1 MKKMT
6 LGIVAPVDAGK
17 TTLAET
23 LLHQGGTLRQL
34 GRVDHGD
41 AFLDSA
47 NMEKQRG
54 ITIFSHQALISM
66 DDRQLTLLD
75 TPGHIDF
82 AAAMEQVLSV
92 LDYAVLVVAATDGVT
107 AYTRTLWRL
116 LTRYQ
121 VPTVV
126 FVNKMDLAN
135 ALDREALLADLTTN
149 LASTCIPFDDELTAD
164 TQEAIALNDEDLL
177 DEYLTSGTLA
187 QERVQELIAQRR
199 LFPVYFGS
207 ALQESGSATL
217 LDGLVKWGKWQDGI
231 HSSTAPLA
239 GRVFKI
245 TRTEA
250 GERLT
255 WIKLTQGELRV
266 KDELFPGQKI
276 NQIRIYNGEKYTNV
290 TAVGPQQPCAVTGL
304 TASYGGQGLGTT
316 PDLAQPY
323 LVPALSY
330 AVDLQ
335 GNDPHVCLQAL
346 RQLEDENRQLHVQ
359 WLQDVQEI
367 HLQVM
372 GEMQIAVLKEVLQD
386 RFGLAVAFVAGQV
399 LYKETITA
407 PVEGVG
413 HFEPLRHYAEAHI
426 LLEPLPAGRGIEVK
440 SDCSLEVLER
450 NIQHQVLTTLKTK
463 EHRGTLIGAPLTDV
477 RLTLV
482 TGRSHIKHTE
492 GGDFREATSRA
503 VRQGLMVL
511 RQRQAMQLLEP
522 WYEYTLT
529 VPVNQVGR
537 ALNDI
542 EAMGGNYQLP
552 ESANQEVSVITGMAP
567 VSQMRSYVQTVR
579 AYTHGQGQLECIV
592 AGYRPAVNAEKVI
605 AERAYEP
612 QADLDNTPDSVF
624 CAHGAGFPVPWDEV
638 PQMMHCEYVS
648 AVKKSAEWCG

>member
-217 LDGLVKWGKWQDGI
+217 LDGLVKWGKWQDRI

-407 PVEGVG
+407 SVEGVG

-440 SDCSLEVLER
+440 SDCSLEVLDR

-463 EHRGTLIGAPLTDV
+463 EHRGTLLGAPLTDV

-529 VPVNQVGR
+529 VLVNQVGR

-552 ESANQEVSVITGMAP
+552 ESANQAVSVITGMAP

-592 AGYRPAVNAEKVI
+592 AGYRPAVNAEKII
-605 AERAYEP
+605 AERAYDP
-612 QADLDNTPDSVF
+612 QADLENTPDSVF

-638 PQMMHCEYVS
+638 PRMMHCEYVS
-648 AVKKSAEWCG
+648 AEWCG

>member
-82 AAAMEQVLSV
+82 AVAMEQVLSV

-187 QERVQELIAQRR
+187 PERVQELIAQRR

-552 ESANQEVSVITGMAP
+552 ESANQAVSVITGMAP

-638 PQMMHCEYVS
+638 PQMMHVDRS
-648 AVKKSAEWCG
+648 VNILG

>member
-164 TQEAIALNDEDLL
+164 AQEAIALNDEDLL

-187 QERVQELIAQRR
+187 QERVQELIAQHR

-207 ALQESGSATL
+207 ALQETGSATL

-231 HSSTAPLA
+231 HSSTVPLA

-304 TASYGGQGLGTT
+304 TTSYGGQGLGST

-463 EHRGTLIGAPLTDV
+463 EHRGTLIGAPLADV

-482 TGRSHIKHTE
+482 TGRSHVKHTE

-552 ESANQEVSVITGMAP
+552 ESANQEVTVITGMAP

-638 PQMMHCEYVS
+638 PQMMHVDRS
-648 AVKKSAEWCG
+648 VNILG

>member
-522 WYEYTLT
+522 WYEYMLT

-552 ESANQEVSVITGMAP
+552 ESANQAVSVITGMAP

-605 AERAYEP
+605 AKRAYEP

-638 PQMMHCEYVS
+638 PRMMHVDRS
-648 AVKKSAEWCG
+648 VNILG

>member
-116 LTRYQ
+116 LARYQ

-386 RFGLAVAFVAGQV
+386 RFGLAVDFVAGQV

-440 SDCSLEVLER
+440 SNCSLEVLER
-450 NIQHQVLTTLKTK
+450 NIQRQVLTTLKTK

-638 PQMMHCEYVS
+638 YRMMHVDRS
-648 AVKKSAEWCG
+648 VNILG

>member
-1 MKKMT
+1 MEKMT

-135 ALDREALLADLTTN
+135 ALDRETLLADLTTN

-164 TQEAIALNDEDLL
+164 TQEVIALNDEDLL

-187 QERVQELIAQRR
+187 PERVQELIAQRR

-207 ALQESGSATL
+207 ALQETGSATL
-217 LDGLVKWGKWQDGI
+217 LDGLVKWGKWQDGV

-304 TASYGGQGLGTT
+304 TASYGGQGLGST

-335 GNDPHVCLQAL
+335 GTDPHVCLQAL

-638 PQMMHCEYVS
+638 PQMMHVDRS
-648 AVKKSAEWCG
+648 VNILG

>member
-482 TGRSHIKHTE
+482 TGRSHTKHTE

-624 CAHGAGFPVPWDEV
+624 CAHGAGFPVPWNEV
-638 PQMMHCEYVS
+638 YRMMHVDRS
-648 AVKKSAEWCG
+648 VNILG

>member
-207 ALQESGSATL
+207 ALQETGSATL

-367 HLQVM
+367 NLQVM

-386 RFGLAVAFVAGQV
+386 RFGLAVAFIAGQV

-440 SDCSLEVLER
+440 SNCSLEVLER
-450 NIQHQVLTTLKTK
+450 NIQRQVLTTLKTK

-648 AVKKSAEWCG
+648 AVKNEC

>member
-367 HLQVM
+367 NLQVM

-386 RFGLAVAFVAGQV
+386 RFGLAVAFIAGQV

-522 WYEYTLT
+522 WYEYTLM

-638 PQMMHCEYVS
+638 YRMMHVDRS
-648 AVKKSAEWCG
+648 VNILG

>member
-1 MKKMT
+1 MT

-207 ALQESGSATL
+207 ALQETGSATL

-367 HLQVM
+367 NLQVM

-386 RFGLAVAFVAGQV
+386 RFGLAVAFIAGQV

-440 SDCSLEVLER
+440 SNCSLEVLER
-450 NIQHQVLTTLKTK
+450 NIQRQVLTTLKTK

-648 AVKKSAEWCG
+648 AVKNEC

>member
-367 HLQVM
+367 NLQVM

-386 RFGLAVAFVAGQV
+386 RFGLAVAFIAGQV

-440 SDCSLEVLER
+440 SNCSLEVLER
-450 NIQHQVLTTLKTK
+450 NIQRQVLTTLKTK

-638 PQMMHCEYVS
+638 PQMMHVDRS
-648 AVKKSAEWCG
+648 VNILG

>member
-367 HLQVM
+367 NLQVM

-386 RFGLAVAFVAGQV
+386 RFGLAVAFIAGQV

-450 NIQHQVLTTLKTK
+450 NIQRQVLTTLKTK

-648 AVKKSAEWCG
+648 AVKNEC

>member
-149 LASTCIPFDDELTAD
+149 LASTCIPFADELTEA
-164 TQEAIALNDEDLL
+164 TREAIALNDEELL

-276 NQIRIYNGEKYTNV
+276 NQIRIYNEEKYTNV

-399 LYKETITA
+399 LHKETITA

-482 TGRSHIKHTE
+482 TGRSHVKHTE

-552 ESANQEVSVITGMAP
+552 ESANQAVSVITGMAP

-579 AYTHGQGQLECIV
+579 AYTHGQGKLECIV
-592 AGYRPAVNAEKVI
+592 AGYRPAVNAEKII

-638 PQMMHCEYVS
+638 PQMMHVDRS
-648 AVKKSAEWCG
+648 VNILG

>member
-1 MKKMT
+1 MT

-482 TGRSHIKHTE
+482 TGRSHTKHTE

-624 CAHGAGFPVPWDEV
+624 CAHGAGFPVPWNEV
-638 PQMMHCEYVS
+638 YRMMHVDRS
-648 AVKKSAEWCG
+648 VNILG

>member
-217 LDGLVKWGKWQDGI
+217 LDGLVKWGKWQDGV

-638 PQMMHCEYVS
+638 YRMMHVDRS
-648 AVKKSAEWCG
+648 VNILG

>member
-367 HLQVM
+367 NLQVM

-386 RFGLAVAFVAGQV
+386 RFGLAVAFIAGQV

-440 SDCSLEVLER
+440 SNCSLEVLER
-450 NIQHQVLTTLKTK
+450 NIQRQVLTTLKTK

-482 TGRSHIKHTE
+482 TGRSHVKHTE

-648 AVKKSAEWCG
+648 AVKNEC

>member
-276 NQIRIYNGEKYTNV
+276 NQIRIYNEEKYTNV

-367 HLQVM
+367 NLQVM

-386 RFGLAVAFVAGQV
+386 RFGLAVAFIAGQV

-440 SDCSLEVLER
+440 SNCSLEVLER
-450 NIQHQVLTTLKTK
+450 NIQRQVLTTLKTK

-648 AVKKSAEWCG
+648 AVKNEC

>member
-1 MKKMT
+1 MT

-316 PDLAQPY
+316 PDLAQHY

-386 RFGLAVAFVAGQV
+386 RFGLAVAFIAGQV

-567 VSQMRSYVQTVR
+567 VSQMRSYVQTMR

-638 PQMMHCEYVS
+638 YRMMHVDRS
-648 AVKKSAEWCG
+648 VNILG

>member
-276 NQIRIYNGEKYTNV
+276 NQIRIYNEEKYTNV

-648 AVKKSAEWCG
+648 AVKNEC

>member
-187 QERVQELIAQRR
+187 PERVQELIAQRR

-330 AVDLQ
+330 AIDLQ

-386 RFGLAVAFVAGQV
+386 RFGLAVAFIAGQV

-482 TGRSHIKHTE
+482 TGRSHVKHTE

-552 ESANQEVSVITGMAP
+552 ESANQAVSVITGMAP

-592 AGYRPAVNAEKVI
+592 AGYRPAVNAEKII

-638 PQMMHCEYVS
+638 PQMMHVDRS
-648 AVKKSAEWCG
+648 VNILG

>member
-231 HSSTAPLA
+231 HFSTAPLA

-266 KDELFPGQKI
+266 KDEMFPGQKI

-316 PDLAQPY
+316 PYLAQPY

-552 ESANQEVSVITGMAP
+552 ESANQAVSVITGMAP

-638 PQMMHCEYVS
+638 PRMMHVDRS
-648 AVKKSAEWCG
+648 VNILG

>member
-367 HLQVM
+367 NLQVM

-386 RFGLAVAFVAGQV
+386 RFGLAVAFIAGQV

-440 SDCSLEVLER
+440 SNCSLEVLER
-450 NIQHQVLTTLKTK
+450 NIQRQVLTTLKTK

>member
-1 MKKMT
+1 MT

-149 LASTCIPFDDELTAD
+149 LASTCIPFADELTEA
-164 TQEAIALNDEDLL
+164 TREAIALNDEELL

-290 TAVGPQQPCAVTGL
+290 TAVGPQQPCAVIGL

-426 LLEPLPAGRGIEVK
+426 LLEPLPAGRGIKVK

-624 CAHGAGFPVPWDEV
+624 CAHGAGFPVPWNEV
-638 PQMMHCEYVS
+638 YRMMHVDRS
-648 AVKKSAEWCG
+648 VNILG

>member
-367 HLQVM
+367 NLQVM

-386 RFGLAVAFVAGQV
+386 RFGLAVAFIAGQV

-440 SDCSLEVLER
+440 SNCSLEVLER
-450 NIQHQVLTTLKTK
+450 NIQRQVLTTLKTK

-624 CAHGAGFPVPWDEV
+624 CAHGAGFPVPWNEV
-638 PQMMHCEYVS
+638 YRMMHVDRS
-648 AVKKSAEWCG
+648 VNILG

>member
-386 RFGLAVAFVAGQV
+386 RFGLAVAFIAGQV

-522 WYEYTLT
+522 WYEYTLM

-638 PQMMHCEYVS
+638 PQMMHVDRS
-648 AVKKSAEWCG
+648 VNILG

>member
-276 NQIRIYNGEKYTNV
+276 NQIRIYNEEKYTNV

-386 RFGLAVAFVAGQV
+386 RFGLAVDFVAGQV

-522 WYEYTLT
+522 WYEYTLM

-638 PQMMHCEYVS
+638 YRMMHVDRS
-648 AVKKSAEWCG
+648 VNILG

>member
-330 AVDLQ
+330 AIDLQ

-386 RFGLAVAFVAGQV
+386 RFGLAVAFIAGQV

-552 ESANQEVSVITGMAP
+552 ESANQAVSVITGMAP

-592 AGYRPAVNAEKVI
+592 AGYRPTVNAEKVI

-648 AVKKSAEWCG
+648 AVKKEC

>member
-164 TQEAIALNDEDLL
+164 TQEAIALNDEHLL

-386 RFGLAVAFVAGQV
+386 RFGLAVAFIAGQV

-552 ESANQEVSVITGMAP
+552 ESANQEVTVITGIAP

-592 AGYRPAVNAEKVI
+592 AGYQPAVNAEKVI

-638 PQMMHCEYVS
+638 PQMMHVDRS
-648 AVKKSAEWCG
+648 VNILG

>member
-47 NMEKQRG
+47 NVEKQRG

-135 ALDREALLADLTTN
+135 ALDREDLLADLTTN

-187 QERVQELIAQRR
+187 PERVQELIAQHR

-207 ALQESGSATL
+207 ALQETGSATL

-231 HSSTAPLA
+231 HSSTVPLA

-304 TASYGGQGLGTT
+304 TTSYGGQGLGST

-335 GNDPHVCLQAL
+335 GTDPHICLQDL

-482 TGRSHIKHTE
+482 TGRSHVKHTE

-522 WYEYTLT
+522 WYEYTLM

-638 PQMMHCEYVS
+638 PQMMHVDRS
-648 AVKKSAEWCG
+648 VNILG

>member
-276 NQIRIYNGEKYTNV
+276 NQIRIYNEEKYTNV

-372 GEMQIAVLKEVLQD
+372 GEMQIAVLKEMLQD

-648 AVKKSAEWCG
+648 AVKNEC

>member
-386 RFGLAVAFVAGQV
+386 RFGLAVAFIAGQV

-567 VSQMRSYVQTVR
+567 VSQMRSYVQMVR

-638 PQMMHCEYVS
+638 PRMMHVDRS
-648 AVKKSAEWCG
+648 VNILG

>member
-149 LASTCIPFDDELTAD
+149 LASTCIPFADELTEA
-164 TQEAIALNDEDLL
+164 TREAIALNDEELL

-399 LYKETITA
+399 LHKETITA

-482 TGRSHIKHTE
+482 TGRSHVKHTE

-552 ESANQEVSVITGMAP
+552 ESANQAVSVITGMAP

-579 AYTHGQGQLECIV
+579 AYTHGQGKLECIV
-592 AGYRPAVNAEKVI
+592 AGYRPAVNAEKII

-638 PQMMHCEYVS
+638 PQMMHVDRS
-648 AVKKSAEWCG
+648 VNILG

>member
-386 RFGLAVAFVAGQV
+386 RFGLAVAFIAGQV

-440 SDCSLEVLER
+440 SNCSLEVLER
-450 NIQHQVLTTLKTK
+450 NIQRQVLTTLKTK

-648 AVKKSAEWCG
+648 AVKNEC

>member
-149 LASTCIPFDDELTAD
+149 LASTCIPFADELTEA
-164 TQEAIALNDEDLL
+164 TREAIALNDEELL

-255 WIKLTQGELRV
+255 WIKLIQGELRV
-266 KDELFPGQKI
+266 KDELFSGQKI

-399 LYKETITA
+399 LHKETITA

-482 TGRSHIKHTE
+482 TGRSHVKHTE

-522 WYEYTLT
+522 WYEYTLM

-638 PQMMHCEYVS
+638 YRMMHVDRS
-648 AVKKSAEWCG
+648 VNILG

>member
-187 QERVQELIAQRR
+187 PERVQELIAQRR

-207 ALQESGSATL
+207 ALQETGSATL
-217 LDGLVKWGKWQDGI
+217 LDGLVKWGKWQDGV

-304 TASYGGQGLGTT
+304 TASYGGQGLGST

-335 GNDPHVCLQAL
+335 GTDPHVCLQAL

-386 RFGLAVAFVAGQV
+386 RFGLAVAFIAGQV

-552 ESANQEVSVITGMAP
+552 ESANQAVSVITGMAP

-592 AGYRPAVNAEKVI
+592 AGYRPTVNAEKVI

-638 PQMMHCEYVS
+638 PQMMHVDRS
-648 AVKKSAEWCG
+648 VNILG

>member
-330 AVDLQ
+330 AIDLQ

-386 RFGLAVAFVAGQV
+386 RFGLAVAFIAGQV

-482 TGRSHIKHTE
+482 TGRSHVKHTE

-552 ESANQEVSVITGMAP
+552 ESANQAVSVITGMAP

-592 AGYRPAVNAEKVI
+592 AGYRPAVNAEKII

-638 PQMMHCEYVS
+638 PQMMHVDRS
-648 AVKKSAEWCG
+648 VNILG

>member
-92 LDYAVLVVAATDGVT
+92 LDYAVLMVAATDGVT

-121 VPTVV
+121 VPTVI

-290 TAVGPQQPCAVTGL
+290 TAVGPQQPCTVTGL

-335 GNDPHVCLQAL
+335 GNDPHFCLQAL

-399 LYKETITA
+399 LYKETIIA

-450 NIQHQVLTTLKTK
+450 NIQHQILTTLKTK

-638 PQMMHCEYVS
+638 YRMMHVDRS
-648 AVKKSAEWCG
+648 VNILG

>member
-304 TASYGGQGLGTT
+304 TVSYGGQGLGTT

-552 ESANQEVSVITGMAP
+552 ESANQAVSVITGMAP

-638 PQMMHCEYVS
+638 PQMMHVDRS
-648 AVKKSAEWCG
+648 VNILG

>member
-386 RFGLAVAFVAGQV
+386 RFGLAVDFVAGQV

-522 WYEYTLT
+522 WYEYTLM

-638 PQMMHCEYVS
+638 YRMMHVDRS
-648 AVKKSAEWCG
+648 VNILG

>member
-116 LTRYQ
+116 LARYQ

-367 HLQVM
+367 NLQVM

-386 RFGLAVAFVAGQV
+386 RFGLAVAFIAGQV

-440 SDCSLEVLER
+440 SNCSLEVLER
-450 NIQHQVLTTLKTK
+450 NIQRQVLTTLKTK

-638 PQMMHCEYVS
+638 YRMMHVDRS
-648 AVKKSAEWCG
+648 VNILG